1 MAKTPAPSTT
11 RVAAEI
17 RRRRSAI
24 GKARLHKLLYY
35 VQGYHLAWRGSP
47 AFDDSIEAWEKGP
60 VVAALWHAEKGG
72 RPVETVEAPPELV
85 CNVITYVLRR
95 VGNCTGP
102 QLIKATHAEAPWSDA
117 TKGGRMV
124 ANQVISHKSLTEF
137 FSMESPDLKRIRKA
151 VNATRDD
158 APFEPDPPGLREA
171 LLAELLS
178 K

>member
-1 MAKTPAPSTT
+1 MAKTPSPSTT

-17 RRRRSAI
+17 RRRRPGI

-47 AFDDSIEAWEKGP
+47 AFDDNIEAWEKGP

-72 RPVETVEAPPELV
+72 QAVESSEAPPELV

-102 QLIKATHAEAPWSDA
+102 QLIKATHSEAPWSDA
-117 TKGGRMV
+117 TKGGRFI
-124 ANQVISHKSLTEF
+124 ASQVISHKSLTDF
-137 FSMESPDLKRIRKA
+137 FSMESSDLKRIRTA

-158 APFEPDPPGLREA
+158 TPFESDPPGLRDA
-171 LLAELLS
+171 LMAELLS